1 MKRLKQLHKVQELV
15 YELKIRDAAV
25 REVLTVSPDIMM
37 SEVRQ
42 ILRSKKTTAAPV
54 IQDGKLLGIVSVEDY
69 INWLQEDGHDCPV
82 SERMSR
88 DLVTMYDDEP
98 MVYAIRN
105 FESYRYYEFPVIN
118 RKSGKLEGI
127 ITKFDV
133 LVALLKALDIDY
145 YEMEIGQFAGTHF
158 FDDVTADRALLE
170 FTYHV
175 PGGEIGAGGEVAS
188 RLKKNLGY
196 LGIHPDIIRRV
207 AIATY
212 EAEMNLIIYGGGG
225 TIEIRLDGKDI
236 RIVVS
241 DEGPGIAN
249 IKEVLE
255 PGYSTAPEWVRE
267 LGFGAGMGLP
277 NIQGCSKTF
286 DLTSTVGQGTC
297 LDITIP
303 LESDDL
309 VAKAAQTEGGTG

>member
-1 MKRLKQLHKVQELV
+1 MKRLQQLRKIQELV
-15 YELKIRDAAV
+15 YELKTRDAAV
-25 REVLTVSPDIMM
+25 KDVLTVSPDTMM

-42 ILRSKKTTAAPV
+42 FLRSRKITAAPV
-54 IQDGKLLGIVSVEDY
+54 IEKGNLLGIVSVEDF
-69 INWLQEDGHDCPV
+69 INWLQEGVPDCPV

-98 MVYAIRN
+98 MVFAIRN
-105 FESYRYYEFPVIN
+105 FETYRYYEFPVIN
-118 RKSGKLEGI
+118 RKTGVLEGI

-145 YEMEIGQFAGTHF
+145 YKMEIGQYVGPHF
-158 FDDVTADRALLE
+158 FNDMLADHARLE
-170 FTYHV
+170 FSYTV
-175 PGGEIGAGGEVAS
+175 PKGDIGAGGEVAS
-188 RLKKNLGY
+188 KLKKNLGY
-196 LGIHPDIIRRV
+196 LGIHPNIVRRV

-225 TIEIRLDGKDI
+225 TIRTTLDADEIRID
-236 RIVVS
+236 VV

-249 IKEVLE
+249 VEQVLE

-277 NIQGCSKTF
+277 NIQSCARDF
-286 DLTSTVGQGTC
+286 
-297 LDITIP
+297 DITSAVGRGTKLHIAIP
-303 LESDDL
+303 LE
-309 VAKAAQTEGGTG
+309 EE